1 MPELIVI
8 VIRSLI
14 SFIVLLLLTR
24 LMGKR
29 QVSQLTFFDYIVGIT
44 IGSIAAEMSFDQNV
58 RIIKR
63 NHFLTYLGTYT
74 IHLSYN
80 QFKIENISATY

>member
-58 RIIKR
+58 RII
-63 NHFLTYLGTYT
+63 
-74 IHLSYN
+74 
-80 QFKIENISATY
+80 